1 MEQGL
6 CNLYLLLLLVFQHPL
21 TLSFQALN
29 LPFLQI
35 FPQPFFSFSS
45 RIPALFADTSEHIR
59 FTF

>member
-1 MEQGL
+1 MQL
-6 CNLYLLLLLVFQHPL
+6 ILITIISIPAPL